1 MKSLFLSALMLAGT
15 TLFAQSQQQPNPND
29 TGRQMQTLTGCLT
42 KSATEGEYVLSD
54 KNGDKYTFRGPQRLD
69 SYINHTVQ
77 MSGTMMKD
85 NGEKKFQPQ
94 SVKTVSDTC
103 QGQQ

>member
-15 TLFAQSQQQPNPND
+15 TMFAQTQQQPND
-29 TGRQMQTLTGCLT
+29 TGRQMETLTGCLT
-42 KSATEGEYVLSD
+42 KSTTNGEYVLSD
-54 KNGDKYTFRGPQRLD
+54 QKSGEKFTFRGPQRLD

-77 MSGTMMKD
+77 MNGTMVND
-85 NGEKKFQPQ
+85 QNGQKQFQPQ

-103 QGQQ
+103 QGQK